1 MQQSLLHSIRK
12 HTYSGTQV
20 LLIVNGRLRFAL
32 PTWNLFTQEN
42 EHRAWSQLSAGQVF
56 SKIRVLAK
64 SRNRITVLNSGL
76 TTVHDFYIIY
86 LYKCAFPSMLSHLS
100 SISKHVTS
108 FVIQKFQWALHSS
121 VNLSCFFIFYCI
133 STTFSHWSQI
143 VFLNK

>member
-64 SRNRITVLNSGL
+64 SRNWITVLNSGL
-76 TTVHDFYIIY
+76 TTVHDFYIFIQMCVS
-86 LYKCAFPSMLSHLS
+86 KHVSHLS

-108 FVIQKFQWALHSS
+108 FVIQKFQWALNSS